1 MRILTIDAESRG
13 LKREGSSAT
22 ANYLIS
28 VEKSSFSFQ
37 PPVIPMSTCDCT
49 LVRGRHRTVV

>member
-1 MRILTIDAESRG
+1 MSILTIDAESHG

-28 VEKSSFSFQ
+28 VEKSFSFQ
-37 PPVIPMSTCDCT
+37 SPVIPMSTCDLYLGT
-49 LVRGRHRTVV
+49 R